1 MPVNAA
7 QLTPFLVEAKRR
19 TYAAQGD
26 EASVSPPL
34 VPGSRQLE
42 YRDLEWLYRDVYFGT
57 AAFAGQE
64 TVSHDDVPVWAM
76 VYSGGLLPD
85 AARPPR
91 EIYAFLRR
99 ALLLVPAS
107 RPYRGP
113 TTFQEEDL
121 VYGNQWEG
129 GPERFRG
136 VERIALAGRR
146 VYELVYAGGLLR

>member
-1 MPVNAA
+1 MRVNVAE
-7 QLTPFLVEAKRR
+7 LTSFLVEAKRR
-19 TYAAQGD
+19 TYASQGD
-26 EASVSPPL
+26 EAGVDPPL

-42 YRDLEWLYRDVYFGT
+42 YRDLEWLYRDVYFGL
-57 AAFAGQE
+57 AAFSGQE
-64 TVSHDDVPVWAM
+64 TVCHEDVPVWAM
-76 VYSGGLLPD
+76 VYAGALLPD

-91 EIYAFLRR
+91 EVYAFLRR
-99 ALLLVPAS
+99 ALLLVPPS

-113 TTFQEEDL
+113 AAYEEGEF

-136 VERIALAGRR
+136 VERIGLAGRP

>member
-7 QLTPFLVEAKRR
+7 QLAPFLVEAKRR

-26 EASVSPPL
+26 EAGVDPPL

-42 YRDLEWLYRDVYFGT
+42 YRDLEWLYRDIYFGM
-57 AAFAGQE
+57 AAFSGQE
-64 TVSHDDVPVWAM
+64 TVSHEEVPVWAM
-76 VYSGGLLPD
+76 VYAGGLLPD

-91 EIYAFLRR
+91 EVYAFLRR
-99 ALLLVPAS
+99 ALLHVPPG

-113 TTFQEEDL
+113 SSFADGDFS
-121 VYGNQWEG
+121 YGNQWEG

-136 VERIALAGRR
+136 VERIALSGRP
-146 VYELVYAGGLLR
+146 VYELVYAGGFLR

>member
-1 MPVNAA
+1 MRVNVAE
-7 QLTPFLVEAKRR
+7 LTSFLVEAKRR
-19 TYAAQGD
+19 TYASRGD
-26 EASVSPPL
+26 EAGVNPPL

-42 YRDLEWLYRDVYFGT
+42 YRDLEWLYRDVYFGL
-57 AAFAGQE
+57 AAFSGQE
-64 TVSHDDVPVWAM
+64 TVCHEDVPVWAM
-76 VYSGGLLPD
+76 VYAGALLPD

-91 EIYAFLRR
+91 EVYAFLRR

-113 TTFQEEDL
+113 AAYEEGEF
-121 VYGNQWEG
+121 VYGNQWKG

-136 VERIALAGRR
+136 VERIGLAGRP